1 MCAAPGSKTAQ
12 LIEMMHAG
20 DTDSLP
26 GKYSFCLG
34 DNRLCVFFF
43 KCQSSVL
50 TYYTMVFFCEK
61 YAREIMSC
69 GDLVREYSCEIMSCN
84 SDNDD
89 VIHEYA
95 RDITSCGDLVR

>member
-1 MCAAPGSKTAQ
+1 M
-12 LIEMMHAG
+12 
-20 DTDSLP
+20 
-26 GKYSFCLG
+26 
-34 DNRLCVFFF
+34 
-43 KCQSSVL
+43 
-50 TYYTMVFFCEK
+50 MVFFCEK

-95 RDITSCGDLVR
+95 RDIMSCGSLQMEKDDKGSTLIRIGVSG